1 MQISTISISNYQ
13 AYGKV
18 LLKRILVKTPVKTN
32 FLNAFSDS
40 AATAAAGTRLHAFHS
55 TSDGEGGP

>member
-40 AATAAAGTRLHAFHS
+40 AAAAGTRLHAFHS